1 MESSIKLKYLIPLI
15 SYKDQH
21 ILMSLQ
27 LQGLSILDR
36 EPLFVGVSV
45 SSLEKAFRVVDIGP
59 NPENKEEVFQFF
71 FWWWERGGG
80 GGVMFFK

>member
-15 SYKDQH
+15 SYVLDQH

-27 LQGLSILDR
+27 LQGLSIFDR
-36 EPLFVGVSV
+36 EPLLVGVSV

-71 FWWWERGGG
+71 FWLGGN
-80 GGVMFFK
+80 ML